1 MKKKNQ
7 SVGKR
12 IWKNICTGILAMALL
27 VTTVAIP
34 NYNTEA
40 GIANYTV
47 NTSNIT
53 ALQSLF
59 AGVATVAENGESIT
73 ITLTKDLNGR
83 IVFDFPDEGELVL
96 DAAGHSI
103 LAGVNNEAILLT
115 DGNKR
120 SIVLVGDGTYQS
132 GVNNVVFTGS
142 GSGGLIIESGTFVA
156 APSGGNQI
164 INGNVAFSLAEGF
177 DYYTVNTSAEQLFKD
192 YNRQIKTSYS
202 IAASA
207 GTLVVAQHKGTVPS
221 YDIRKMDTDHG
232 SYTVKVNGV
241 ESSTAKPDDLI
252 TITVDPDTN
261 YKLADLR
268 VWDEDT
274 LAEVYHTFGGSGNEY
289 NFYMHDNIIAVYPSY
304 VWQNQITTQP
314 TAAKPTVVTNNP
326 SQVTSYQWYK
336 MVPTDILIVNGA
348 AGENEQS
355 VDFAFSGT
363 YSNVTKRWSTD
374 SFIHIDSEFSSGY
387 QLVFSEITGTVLSCS
402 GGLQA
407 DGTYATSSPSSNVLI
422 SFEAPGG
429 SCKITLKKMVEVAI
443 EGQTGATYNG
453 PGGDV
458 YCKVKFSNNETISSN
473 AVSFKTNVEPNYV
486 ITAGA
491 NSVYK
496 SDNMGASSITCSGPL
511 EELTGIYV
519 DGKLVAPSNYT
530 LKSGSTILT
539 FKEDYLKSLSAGT
552 HLVNFAYGSTTV
564 QTSFQVQKET
574 VTPIKDD
581 VPKTGDFTN
590 LSWLIVLFLIG
601 GAGLIYCKKKNI
613 VVEK

>member
-40 GIANYTV
+40 GITNYTV

-73 ITLTKDLNGR
+73 ITLTEDLNGML
-83 IVFDFPDEGELVL
+83 VFDFPDEGELVL

-120 SIVLVGDGTYQS
+120 SIVLTGDGTYLS
-132 GVNNVVFTGS
+132 GVNNVVFTG
-142 GSGGLIIESGTFVA
+142 GGTGGLVIESGTFVA
-156 APSGGNQI
+156 APSGGNKI
-164 INGNVAFSLAEGF
+164 IYGSVAFSLAEGF

-192 YNRQIKTSYS
+192 YNQQIKTSYS

-207 GTLVVAQHKGTVPS
+207 GTLVVAQHKGTIPS
-221 YDIRKMDTDHG
+221 YDIGKMDTDHG

-241 ESSTAKPDDLI
+241 ESLTAKIDDLI

-261 YKLADLR
+261 YKLDDLR
-268 VWDEDT
+268 VWDVDT
-274 LAEVYHTFGGSGNEY
+274 LGDVYYTSGGSDLEY
-289 NFYMHDNIIAVYPSY
+289 NFYMHDNFIALYPSF

-336 MVPTDILIVNGA
+336 TVTKDYLVMV
-348 AGENEQS
+348 GEPNSDEIS
-355 VDFAFSGT
+355 VYDALGGTYDASTKIWSSDYRMRIFGDFSG
-363 YSNVTKRWSTD
+363 SKQL
-374 SFIHIDSEFSSGY
+374 IFSD
-387 QLVFSEITGTVLSCS
+387 ITGVVEMCS
-402 GGLQA
+402 GVLQS
-407 DGTYATSSPSSNVLI
+407 DGTYVQNNPYSSLYIYFTP
-422 SFEAPGG
+422 AGG
-429 SCKITLKKMVEVAI
+429 SCKVTLRKVTEVPI

-453 PGGDV
+453 PDSDV
-458 YCKVKFSNNETISSN
+458 YCKVKFSNNEIISSN
-473 AVSFKTNVEPNYV
+473 AVSFETNVEPNYV

-601 GAGLIYCKKKNI
+601 GAGLIYCKKKNSI
-613 VVEK
+613 VEK